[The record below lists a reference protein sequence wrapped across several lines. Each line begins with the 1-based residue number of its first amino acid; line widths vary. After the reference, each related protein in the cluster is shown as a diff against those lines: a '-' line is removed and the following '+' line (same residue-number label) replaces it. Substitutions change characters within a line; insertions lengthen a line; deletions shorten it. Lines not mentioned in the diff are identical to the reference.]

1 MIGFR
6 VLLFLCLSVSLS
18 PCHFLSQAW
27 AMGRRPETPE
37 AAPPVAPTQPAF
49 STLRD
54 CYELA
59 LKRSETVAIQKEEIK
74 EAEAQFFKAASEA
87 IGDVDFLM
95 DFSRQ
100 DNPEG
105 TDTSTTA
112 RSFTDPERRERKF
125 VIKQPLFQGFK
136 ALGALTGAGSLRRE
150 EKEEWLRAKQLL
162 FLDVARA
169 FYGVLRQKKELETI
183 EGIHSLFQE
192 RIQELGQREKIGRS
206 RPSEVA
212 TAQARMKLLEADRA
226 RAAGALVL
234 ARYLLQFLIGA
245 SLENYELQEEEL
257 PQGRS
262 DGLPRYLEAAERR
275 ADVEAQRQAVK
286 TAWRNVVIAQ
296 SSLWPELSLESN
308 QYQRREGLA
317 QDIEW
322 DVLFKV
328 DVPLS
333 RGGETV
339 GKMKEAV
346 SRWRKSKFSYSL
358 AKRKTELEIQE
369 SYQNWVTSLDETQAL
384 EAALK
389 ASQENFLL
397 QKEEYAK
404 NLVNNLDVLEALES
418 LFETR
423 REANRADYEMKANYW
438 ALRIAAGESL

>member
-1 MIGFR
+1 MGQR
-6 VLLFLCLSVSLS
+6 PQTQEPQASVEATGPLLLS
-18 PCHFLSQAW
+18 
-27 AMGRRPETPE
+27 
-37 AAPPVAPTQPAF
+37 
-49 STLRD
+49 LRG

-87 IGDVDFLM
+87 LGDINFIM

-100 DNPEG
+100 DNPTG
-105 TDTSTTA
+105 GDPSATA

-136 ALGALTGAGSLRRE
+136 ALGALTGAGSLRRD
-150 EKEEWLRAKQLL
+150 EKEEWRRAKQLL

-169 FYGVLRQKKELETI
+169 FYGVLREKKELETI

-192 RIQELGQREKIGRS
+192 RIRELEEREKIGRS
-206 RPSEVA
+206 RSSEVA
-212 TAQARMKLLEADRA
+212 TAQARMKLLERDRA
-226 RAAGALVL
+226 RASGALAL
-234 ARYLLQFLIGA
+234 ARYLLEFLIGA
-245 SLENYELQEEEL
+245 PLEKYDLQEEGL
-257 PQGRS
+257 PQGGSR
-262 DGLPRYLEAAERR
+262 GLPHYLEAAEMR
-275 ADVEAQRQAVK
+275 ADIEAQRQAVK
-286 TAWRNVVIAQ
+286 TAWRSVIVAQ
-296 SSLWPELSLESN
+296 SEFWPELSLESN

-322 DVLFKV
+322 DLLFKV

-339 GKMKEAV
+339 GKVKEAV
-346 SRWRKSKFSYSL
+346 SRWKKSKFSYSL
-358 AKRKTELEIQE
+358 AKRKARLEIQE
-369 SYQNWVTSLDETQAL
+369 SYQNWITSLDETRAL
-384 EAALK
+384 EAALQ

-397 QKEEYAK
+397 QKDEYTK
-404 NLVNNLDVLEALES
+404 NLVSNLDVLEALES

-423 REANRADYEMKANYW
+423 REANRADYERKANYW